1 MFFVI
6 FINKGSTIS
15 IKTKRWTTM
24 NLKKNEDKKE
34 KKQAK
39 VIINDFLLPSADKQV
54 PNIEM
59 RKIVRNYLDNY
70 VDFNH
75 LK

>member
-1 MFFVI
+1 
-6 FINKGSTIS
+6 
-15 IKTKRWTTM
+15 M

-39 VIINDFLLPSADKQV
+39 IIINDFLLPSADKQV